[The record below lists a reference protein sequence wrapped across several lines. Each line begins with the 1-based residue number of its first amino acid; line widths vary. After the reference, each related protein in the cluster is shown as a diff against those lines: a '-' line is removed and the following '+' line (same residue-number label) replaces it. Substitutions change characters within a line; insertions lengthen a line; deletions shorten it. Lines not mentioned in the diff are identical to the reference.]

1 VIQRVVVVN
10 KKIIAFSSTHGTG
23 KSSLAYMLAAKMKL
37 AGSNVVVLDE
47 LARKCPFP
55 INKDADERT
64 QIWIML
70 RQALEEIEL
79 VDKVDYLIVDRG
91 IYDGYFYDRV
101 VNNKVTLCDHFLGY
115 ASVHASKYYKK
126 IYVPD
131 KDSFNFQIADGVRDM
146 EKAFRDDV
154 YEMILNCYHR
164 WNLHREDDNKIP
176 YKIIHSAEEVYEDLG
191 V

>member
-1 VIQRVVVVN
+1 MKNV
-10 KKIIAFSSTHGTG
+10 IAFSSTHGTG
-23 KSSLAYMLAAKMKL
+23 KSSLAYMTAAKMKL
-37 AGSNVVVLDE
+37 KGLNVIVLDE

-79 VDKVDYLIVDRG
+79 IDKVDYLIVDRS

-101 VNNKVTLCDHFLGY
+101 VNFDKFTLCDPFLNY
-115 ASVHASKYYKK
+115 ASAHVAVYYKK

-131 KDSFNFQIADGVRDM
+131 KDSFNFQVEDGIRDM
-146 EKAFRDDV
+146 EKDFRDDV
-154 YEMILNCYHR
+154 YKMITSCYYR
-164 WNLHREDDNKIP
+164 WNLNNENKIP
-176 YKIIHSAEEVYEDLG
+176 YKIIHSVEEVYEDLG
-191 V
+191 L